1 MIDRKRPI
9 IDRKR
14 PMIDRKRAK
23 DVVLNTQKEAFEEE
37 RVRAAQEILDLQ
49 NELREVILY

>member
-37 RVRAAQEILDLQ
+37 RVRAAQEILDLH